1 MAWHQIK
8 YLQDYVCRCQLFLPA
23 LRSVARGDQVVP
35 RTRRRLGNRAF
46 SVADP
51 AAWNSLSSDIRTAST
66 LCTLKNLIETHLFLH
81 LFQSSTQFRVAYAVR
96 CPCSD
101 FMDMLSRLI
110 SCRIIII
117 IF

>member
-1 MAWHQIK
+1 MAWHQIT
-8 YLQDYVCRCQLFLPA
+8 YRDLCVPVSTVSTRSA

-66 LCTLKNLIETHLFLH
+66 LCTFKNLLKTHLFFSIHFNYL
-81 LFQSSTQFRVAYAVR
+81 LNFEKR
-96 CPCSD
+96 
-101 FMDMLSRLI
+101 MLYGALVVTLWT
-110 SCRIIII
+110 CYGAL
-117 IF
+117 